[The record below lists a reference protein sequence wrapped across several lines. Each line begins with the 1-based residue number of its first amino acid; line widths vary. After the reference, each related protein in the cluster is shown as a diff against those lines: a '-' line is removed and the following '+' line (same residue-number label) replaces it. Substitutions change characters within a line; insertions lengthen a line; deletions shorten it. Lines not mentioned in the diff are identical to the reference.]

1 LDFFNTFTANQN
13 PSFVKELETFFKV
26 ADDDKAAVHLDE
38 MKRYHALVGVL
49 T

>member
-13 PSFVKELETFFKV
+13 PSFVKELETFKV